1 MIDRS
6 GRSRRRDVCPPT
18 ANRGSR
24 VSAAAEPSARLSSR
38 GLRRAAL
45 LVVTVGWGCTGS
57 VSGPPNGNTG
67 SGGPG
72 DNGQNGGG
80 PNNMGS
86 GGNGGGVGTP
96 SAQKPGRVT
105 MRRLNQR
112 EYDNTIRDLVGLDL
126 KPSAMFEFPE
136 DEWGDGFNNN
146 ADILNTSPLV
156 IEKYLNASQ
165 FAIDKALDPAPA
177 NATVRSKIVT
187 CNPAGAAEAE
197 CGRKI
202 VNEFARRAFRRVVTP
217 EEVAPFVAL
226 IDSAKKLGETF
237 EVGLAAA
244 LSGLLVAPEFLFRME
259 IDGMRGAQRALN
271 DYEIASRLS
280 YFIFASMPDE
290 ELLKQAQAGTLKQ
303 PAQIGTQVKR
313 MLADPKASAFTEVM
327 VQQWMNTVGLKF
339 TAPNPATFPKW
350 QEPLKAAMEQELKAF
365 MAPILGGQASAKEL
379 LTARYTYANRALATY
394 YGLSGANAVASDK
407 FDRVP
412 IMDDKRGGVLRQGAF
427 LVMNS
432 HPDSNSPTHRGKW
445 ILEKLLCIV
454 PPPAPADIPAFDPK
468 QVTTGTLRQKLES
481 VHQKLGTACNSCHA
495 IIDPM
500 GFALEHY
507 DAAGLWRDTEDGL
520 KIDASGKMPGTDVP
534 FDGAAQ
540 LTEAIANDARFPACV
555 AKHLM
560 TYAMG
565 RNVTDSDRPYLDELG
580 KQFAAGGFNMPS
592 LVEAVAKSPMMT
604 AREAEKE

>member
-1 MIDRS
+1 MAT
-6 GRSRRRDVCPPT
+6 GF
-18 ANRGSR
+18 
-24 VSAAAEPSARLSSR
+24 
-38 GLRRAAL
+38 
-45 LVVTVGWGCTGS
+45 GCTGS
-57 VSGPPNGNTG
+57 VG
-67 SGGPG
+67 GGPSDNGTTGGGAG
-72 DNGQNGGG
+72 DNGQSG
-80 PNNMGS
+80 
-86 GGNGGGVGTP
+86 GGNGGASGSTGTP

-112 EYDNTIRDLVGLDL
+112 EYDNTIRDLVGIDL

-165 FAIDKALDPAPA
+165 FAIDRALDPSPA
-177 NATVRSKIVT
+177 NAAVRSKIVI
-187 CNPAGAAEAE
+187 CNPTGAAEAE
-197 CGRKI
+197 CGKKI
-202 VNEFARRAFRRVVTP
+202 VTEFARRAFRRAVTP

-244 LSGLLVAPEFLFRME
+244 LSGLMVAPEFLFRIE
-259 IDGMRGAQRALN
+259 FDSMRGAQRPLN

-280 YFIFASMPDE
+280 YFIYASMPDE

-303 PAQIGTQVKR
+303 PAQIGAQVKR
-313 MLADPKASAFTEVM
+313 MLADSKASAFTEVM

-339 TAPNPATFPKW
+339 TGPNPATFPKW

-394 YGLSGANAVASDK
+394 YGLSGANSMASDK
-407 FDRVP
+407 FDR
-412 IMDDKRGGVLRQGAF
+412 IAITDDKRGGVLRQGAF
-427 LVMNS
+427 LVMNA

-445 ILEKLLCIV
+445 ILEKLLCVV

-481 VHQKLGTACNSCHA
+481 VHQKLGSACNTCHA

-507 DAAGLWRDTEDGL
+507 DAAGLWRDTEDGM
-520 KIDASGKMPGTDVP
+520 KIDASGKMPLTDVP

-560 TYAMG
+560 TYALG